1 MNQDMIEQVA
11 ARLHLSA
18 MKLLRQVRRQEG
30 EGIAGARLSAL
41 SVIALNGPVSL
52 SDLAAAEQ
60 VRAPTMSRLVDALVR
75 DGLAVRET
83 DNSDRRSIRISASP
97 EGRALLRDG
106 GRSRVGTLAKRLQAL
121 GESEKRALLRGVEL
135 MEQITRN

>member
-30 EGIAGARLSAL
+30 DGIAAARLSAL
-41 SVIALNGPVSL
+41 SVIALNGPISL
-52 SDLAAAEQ
+52 SDLAAAEH
-60 VRAPTMSRLVDALVR
+60 VRAPTMSRLVDTLVR

-83 DNSDRRSIRISASP
+83 DGSDRRSIRISASP

-106 GRSRVGTLAKRLQAL
+106 GRLRVKLLAKRLQAL
-121 GESEKRALLRGVEL
+121 GDSEKRALLRGVEL
-135 MEQITRN
+135 LEQITRN

>member
-30 EGIAGARLSAL
+30 DGIAAARLSAL
-41 SVIALNGPVSL
+41 SVIALTGPVSL
-52 SDLAAAEQ
+52 SELAAAEH

-75 DGLAVRET
+75 DGLVVRET
-83 DNSDRRSIRISASP
+83 DAVDRRSIRISASP
-97 EGRALLRDG
+97 DGRALLREG
-106 GRSRVGTLAKRLQAL
+106 GRSRVGVLARRVQAL